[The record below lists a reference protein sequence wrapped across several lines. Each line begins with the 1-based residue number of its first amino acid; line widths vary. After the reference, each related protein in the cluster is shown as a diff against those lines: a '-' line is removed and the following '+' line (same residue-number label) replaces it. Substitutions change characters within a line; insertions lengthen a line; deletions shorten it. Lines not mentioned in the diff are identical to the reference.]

1 MLKKLLFLLFSIL
14 IFGCGGNKPSA
25 ADGEKLR
32 EYAGDLVNRSLY
44 KQAVAAYESY
54 LRDFRPDDR
63 ETANLYYT
71 VANLYFDR
79 LRNYEEALAYYLKI
93 KHFYPGHTLIPE
105 VNKKI
110 IACLERLDRGADARQ
125 ALEETVHLDPTRVA
139 KKRPGAVVARIGT
152 REVTQGDLNFEI
164 DQLPPSVRDQFRDH
178 DKKVAFLQEYVATEL
193 LYDTAKRAGLDNDAQ
208 VVEGAFQSKKMLMVR
223 RLLQDKI
230 ADRININEGD
240 VDLYYQAH
248 KDDYAE
254 KDDKGKVKHHRP
266 LNEVRQQVTQD
277 LYRQKYQQAFQE
289 LISRTMLSENVQFYN
304 DQVQ

>member
-1 MLKKLLFLLFSIL
+1 MNKKIL
-14 IFGCGGNKPSA
+14 ILPLLLLALGCGGNKPSA
-25 ADGEKLR
+25 VDGEKLR

-44 KQAVAAYESY
+44 KQAVAAYETY
-54 LRDFRPDDR
+54 LRDYRLDER

-93 KHFYPGHTLIPE
+93 KHFYPENTLIPE

-110 IACLERLDRGADARQ
+110 IACLERLDRSADARQ
-125 ALEETVHLDPTRVA
+125 ALDETVQLDPSQVV

-152 REVTQGDLNFEI
+152 REITLGDLNFEI
-164 DQLPPSVRDQFRDH
+164 DQLPPSVRDQFRDRE
-178 DKKVAFLQEYVATEL
+178 KKVAFLQEYVATEL
-193 LYDTAKRAGLDNDAQ
+193 LYDTAKRAGLDNDQQ
-208 VVEGAFQSKKMLMVR
+208 VVEGAFQAKKMLMVR

-230 ADRININEGD
+230 ADRIQINDGD
-240 VDLYYQAH
+240 IDLYYQAH
-248 KDDYAE
+248 QSDYAE
-254 KDDKGKVKHHRP
+254 KDDKGKVKRERP
-266 LNEVRQQVTQD
+266 LSEVRQQVAQD

-289 LISRTMLSENVQFYN
+289 MISRTMLSENVQFLN